1 MSYSQ
6 SSPQVKA
13 VIHYLDQLKVL
24 NLPEI
29 EKLLADD
36 FIQDTRPMSVKVPLK
51 SKGEYMAFLER
62 LAEKLGG
69 RPIEIDI
76 DGIADASVVS
86 KKVFAHILMHGEP
99 LSKTASSGFSP
110 PLWTAMAIHGINEP
124 VILLTIQRILWWK
137 FMKPMF
143 SLRPV
148 CNSVVHP
155 GIFFVL
161 KKSS

>member
-13 VIHYLDQLKVL
+13 VLHYLDQLKVL

-51 SKGEYMAFLER
+51 NKEEYIAFLQG

-69 RPIEIDI
+69 RPIEIDV

-99 LSKTASSGFSP
+99 LVG
-110 PLWTAMAIHGINEP
+110 EP
-124 VILLTIQRILWWK
+124 FDIETIYVFTFAQADDCKFRILAT
-137 FMKPMF
+137 
-143 SLRPV
+143 
-148 CNSVVHP
+148 
-155 GIFFVL
+155 FVDSNGYPWV
-161 KKSS
+161 K